1 VTLPVPAGQSV
12 ITATATDTATSDTS
26 EFSQCPASVG
36 TTTGLVSSVNPSVF
50 GQSVTFTATV
60 SGATTPTGTVQ
71 FFDGVTSLG
80 TVPLSGTSAALTT
93 SSLAV
98 GAHPITAVYSG
109 DVDDPG
115 STSPVVNQVVNSAA
129 GAATT
134 TGLVS
139 SLNPSVFGQSVTFTA
154 TVSGGTSPTGTVQFS
169 EGATILATVPLAG
182 GTAAFTTSALS
193 VGAHPIVATYSG
205 DVDDAGSGSPTVTQ
219 IVTSGGGGPSSG
231 GVKPVPV
238 LPWPLLA
245 LLAAAMGAFGWRR
258 GRK

>member
-1 VTLPVPAGQSV
+1 M
-12 ITATATDTATSDTS
+12 
-26 EFSQCPASVG
+26 
-36 TTTGLVSSVNPSVF
+36 
-50 GQSVTFTATV
+50 
-60 SGATTPTGTVQ
+60 
-71 FFDGVTSLG
+71 
-80 TVPLSGTSAALTT
+80 
-93 SSLAV
+93 
-98 GAHPITAVYSG
+98 
-109 DVDDPG
+109 
-115 STSPVVNQVVNSAA
+115 VNQVVNSAA

-139 SLNPSVFGQSVTFTA
+139 SLNPSLFGQSVTFTA

-219 IVTSGGGGPSSG
+219 IVTSGGGPSTG
-231 GVKPVPV
+231 GVTPVPV

-245 LLAAAMGAFGWRR
+245 LLAAAIGVFGWRR